1 MGNLSELLPSGGG
14 QNQVEFIASGTLAK
28 GVPVAINANGTVSI
42 VGSGNI
48 GSLIGITAK
57 AIADTATGAVNLWG
71 SINSGQS
78 SLTIGTD
85 YYAQT
90 NGTITT
96 ASSSPAVKLG
106 TAISATTINMRDL
119 P

>member
-1 MGNLSELLPSGGG
+1 MSNLSELLPNGGG
-14 QNQVEFIASGTLAK
+14 QNQVEFVASGTLAK
-28 GVPVAINANGTVSI
+28 GVPVALNSNGTVSI
-42 VGSGNI
+42 VTSSNI
-48 GSLIGITAK
+48 ASLIGITAK
-57 AIADTATGAVNLWG
+57 AIANTATGDVNVWG
-71 SINSGQS
+71 GINEAQT
-78 SLTIGTD
+78 SLTIGSD

-96 ASSSPAVKLG
+96 ATGGQRLG

>member
-1 MGNLSELLPSGGG
+1 MQTAFDPNSAGKFVTAYYDGTGSARSSARLGQIAATVQTTNLTST
-14 QNQVEFIASGTLAK
+14 N
-28 GVPVAINANGTVSI
+28 
-42 VGSGNI
+42 
-48 GSLIGITAK
+48 LIGIAADAASSGATAK
-57 AIADTATGAVNLWG
+57 INTWG
-71 SINSGQS
+71 GINESQT
-78 SLTIGTD
+78 SLTIGSD

-96 ASSSPAVKLG
+96 ATGGQKLG